1 MNDFVLFLFMIFIV
15 MKAVL
20 KKPSNLFNP
29 EQLGVVNDFIKLL
42 QSELVLSDDVY
53 ISFVEKRD
61 SSMTTGVR
69 RPNNEIVVLAGNR
82 LLADILRTLSH
93 EWVHEYQ
100 YQKMGLMD
108 NHPVQDI
115 GGKEENMANA
125 LSGVMVK
132 KFVKKHPQLENI
144 LYGE

>member
-1 MNDFVLFLFMIFIV
+1 MIFIV

-29 EQLGVVNDFIKLL
+29 EQLGVINDFVKLL
-42 QSELVLSDDVY
+42 QSELVLSDDVN

-69 RPNNEIVVLAGNR
+69 KPNNEIVVLAGNR

-108 NHPVQDI
+108 DQPIQDI

>member
-1 MNDFVLFLFMIFIV
+1 MIFIV

>member
-1 MNDFVLFLFMIFIV
+1 

-20 KKPSNLFNP
+20 KKPSESFSPDQINVIDN
-29 EQLGVVNDFIKLL
+29 FIKLL
-42 QSELVLSDDVY
+42 QTELVLSDDVY
-53 ISFVEKRD
+53 ISFVENRD

-69 RPNNEIVVLAGNR
+69 RPNNEILVLSGNR
-82 LLADILRTLSH
+82 LLIDILRTLAH

-100 YQKMGLMD
+100 YQNLGLKD
-108 NHPVQDI
+108 DEPIQDI

-125 LSGVMVK
+125 LSGIMVK
-132 KFVKKHPQLENI
+132 KFAKKHPKLESI

>member
-1 MNDFVLFLFMIFIV
+1 MIFIY

-20 KKPSNLFNP
+20 KKPSESFSPDQINVIDN
-29 EQLGVVNDFIKLL
+29 FIKLL
-42 QSELVLSDDVY
+42 QTELVLSDDVY
-53 ISFVEKRD
+53 ISFVENRD

-69 RPNNEIVVLAGNR
+69 RPNNEILVLSGNR
-82 LLADILRTLSH
+82 LLIDILRTLAH

-100 YQKMGLMD
+100 YQKMGLKD
-108 NHPVQDI
+108 DEPIQDI

-125 LSGVMVK
+125 LSGIMVK
-132 KFVKKHPQLENI
+132 KFAKKHPKLESI

>member
-1 MNDFVLFLFMIFIV
+1 

-29 EQLGVVNDFIKLL
+29 EQLGVINDFIKLL

-69 RPNNEIVVLAGNR
+69 RPNNEMVVLAGNR

-108 NHPVQDI
+108 NQPVQDI

>member
-1 MNDFVLFLFMIFIV
+1 

-29 EQLGVVNDFIKLL
+29 EQLGVINDFIKLL

-69 RPNNEIVVLAGNR
+69 KPNNEIVVLAGNR

-108 NHPVQDI
+108 DQPIQDI

>member
-108 NHPVQDI
+108 NQPVQDI

>member
-1 MNDFVLFLFMIFIV
+1 MIMPLFSIMIFID

-20 KKPSNLFNP
+20 KKPSESFSPDQINVIDN
-29 EQLGVVNDFIKLL
+29 FIKLL
-42 QSELVLSDDVY
+42 QTELVLSDDVY
-53 ISFVEKRD
+53 ISFVENRD

-69 RPNNEIVVLAGNR
+69 RPNNEILVLSGNR
-82 LLADILRTLSH
+82 LLIDILRTLAH

-100 YQKMGLMD
+100 YQKMGLKD
-108 NHPVQDI
+108 DEPIQDI

-125 LSGVMVK
+125 LSGIMVK
-132 KFVKKHPQLENI
+132 KFAKKHPKLESI

>member
-1 MNDFVLFLFMIFIV
+1 MIFIV

-29 EQLGVVNDFIKLL
+29 EQLGVINDFIKLL

-69 RPNNEIVVLAGNR
+69 KPNNEIVVLAGNR

-100 YQKMGLMD
+100 YQKLGLMD
-108 NHPVQDI
+108 DQPIQDI

>member
-1 MNDFVLFLFMIFIV
+1 MIFID

-20 KKPSNLFNP
+20 KKPSKLFNP
-29 EQLGVVNDFIKLL
+29 DQLSVIDNFIKLL

-53 ISFVEKRD
+53 INFVENRD

-69 RPNNEIVVLAGNR
+69 RPNNEILVLSGNR
-82 LLADILRTLSH
+82 LLVDILRTLAH

-100 YQKMGLMD
+100 YQKMGLRD
-108 NHPVQDI
+108 DQPIQDI

-132 KFVKKHPQLENI
+132 KFAKKHPKLENI

>member
-1 MNDFVLFLFMIFIV
+1 MIFIV

-20 KKPSNLFNP
+20 KKPSNLLNP
-29 EQLGVVNDFIKLL
+29 EQLSVINDFIKLL

-108 NHPVQDI
+108 DQPIQDI

-132 KFVKKHPQLENI
+132 KFVKKYPQLEKI

>member
-1 MNDFVLFLFMIFIV
+1 

-29 EQLGVVNDFIKLL
+29 EQLGVINDFIKLL

-115 GGKEENMANA
+115 GGKEEDMANA

>member
-1 MNDFVLFLFMIFIV
+1 

-108 NHPVQDI
+108 NQPVQDI

>member
-1 MNDFVLFLFMIFIV
+1 

-20 KKPSNLFNP
+20 KKPSKLFSAD
-29 EQLGVVNDFIKLL
+29 QLNVIDNFIKLL
-42 QSELVLSDDVY
+42 QSELVLSNDVY
-53 ISFVEKRD
+53 ISFVEHRD

-69 RPNNEIVVLAGNR
+69 RPNNEIVVLSGNR
-82 LLADILRTLSH
+82 LLIDVLRTLAH

-100 YQKMGLMD
+100 YQKMGLRD
-108 NHPVQDI
+108 DQPIQDI

-132 KFVKKHPQLENI
+132 KFAKKHPKLENI

>member
-1 MNDFVLFLFMIFIV
+1 

-29 EQLGVVNDFIKLL
+29 EQLGVINDFIKLL